1 MDNFDLKKYLSN
13 NPLLNEI
20 KVNTPGYMLFP
31 EKYMDDLNTVAEF
44 YLESSSGPDDIL
56 NPEGETYTPEAYE
69 DSDADDEQFIAYQ
82 NIVNNLQPRIYLIKD
97 WLHYISLPP
106 GAPENSYNTKIT
118 ITPKKEIRIET
129 PAPDLEDGGYTGWFD
144 SRGNYHPDLKH
155 FDEEG
160 NRK

>member
-20 KVNTPGYMLFP
+20 KVNAPGYTLFP
-31 EKYMDDLNTVAEF
+31 EQYMDDLNTMAEF